1 MARYNAMEEHF
12 SDGCLDIDLEKDWD
26 FAGGNSRTVKE
37 FQKKYPSVK
46 KKEREQYV
54 SNVSG

>member
-46 KKEREQYV
+46 KKEREQER
-54 SNVSG
+54 